1 MFSVAYIIEEQ
12 KSEGKAAIKIRN
24 YVNLDIGVTV
34 EKVWER
40 ILNEAKGYYEEIWEE
55 AANNYSD

>member
-1 MFSVAYIIEEQ
+1 MAYIIEEQ